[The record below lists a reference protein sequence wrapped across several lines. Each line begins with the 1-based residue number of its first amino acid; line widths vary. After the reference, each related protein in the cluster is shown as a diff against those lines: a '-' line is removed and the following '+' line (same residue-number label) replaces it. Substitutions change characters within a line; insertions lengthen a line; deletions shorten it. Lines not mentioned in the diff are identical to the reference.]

1 MRLID
6 ADAYAAE
13 MAKRQ
18 DACGKWMD
26 SAIDELTLQRAEG
39 AYTMLCEAKL
49 TLDEMPTI
57 PAPRWHRVEDNPPT
71 PGCYLTSSPFF
82 HGDDYSWLYRLA
94 WWTEHGLMDFVQ
106 DAEKESGWYIWN
118 NSQDRDTEIE
128 PMYWMPIEPPKE
140 DA

>member
-57 PAPRWHRVEDNPPT
+57 PAPRWVRCKEEPPKEEYRT
-71 PGCYLTSSPFF
+71 YLVYTDTGYMCSC
-82 HGDDYSWLYRLA
+82 R
-94 WWTEHGLMDFVQ
+94 WTNNMYGLG
-106 DAEKESGWYIWN
+106 ESDRWGWSIADVP
-118 NSQDRDTEIE
+118 QFQKVTH
-128 PMYWMPIEPPKE
+128 WMPIEPPKE